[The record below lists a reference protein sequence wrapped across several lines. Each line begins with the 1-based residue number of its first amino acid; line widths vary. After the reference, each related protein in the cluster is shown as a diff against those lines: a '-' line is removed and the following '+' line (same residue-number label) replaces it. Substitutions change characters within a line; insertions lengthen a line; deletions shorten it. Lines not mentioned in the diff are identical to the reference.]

1 MKQYLINKIM
11 FSFSLCVLLGSMPS
25 CEEVID
31 IDLND
36 SDPKLSIDGKI
47 EMGQTAQ
54 IQLSYTTDYFS
65 EEAPN
70 YETDAIV
77 NIKELNGRVETLIHQ
92 GKGLYTG
99 NIVIGREG
107 FEYELEINVDD
118 KTYLG
123 KSSMLTPTEI
133 LNIEYLEFDGFGG
146 SEEET
151 EYQLQIVLK
160 NNPLEENY
168 YLLKYYIN
176 GSDKEDTYSVYSHE
190 FFPNEETIEFSPMR
204 FIFTKDDVVTVK
216 AYSIDEGTYDY
227 YSQLDEIIDP
237 HGGGSSTP
245 FNPASNMGQDVL
257 GYFRAWSFDQKT
269 VQIEEEE

>member
-77 NIKELNGRVETLIHQ
+77 SIKELNGRVETLIHQ

-99 NIVIGREG
+99 NIVIGRDG

-269 VQIEEEE
+269 VQIEE